1 LRVDLTRVDYW
12 LSVGAKPSERVSH
25 LIKDARTLAN
35 AAAEAAPAPAVRKPP
50 RPRRRRRKRSD
61 NPASE

>member
-1 LRVDLTRVDYW
+1 MRELGQWWAHAQRLPQDVLAAALPV
-12 LSVGAKPSERVSH
+12 LSGA
-25 LIKDARTLAN
+25 